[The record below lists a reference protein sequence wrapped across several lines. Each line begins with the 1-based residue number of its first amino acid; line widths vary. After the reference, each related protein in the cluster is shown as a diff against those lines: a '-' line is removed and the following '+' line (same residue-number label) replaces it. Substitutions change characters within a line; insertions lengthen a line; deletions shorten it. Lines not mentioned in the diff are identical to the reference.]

1 MKSKEN
7 ASVTSNFQVNL
18 EGIIALLSNHLY
30 SAPKV
35 YIRELLQNAT
45 DAITARKKIDPGF
58 EGQVHVHVFAGE
70 TPSLSFEDNG
80 IGLTPEEV
88 QLFLSNIGASTKR
101 DGSTDYIGQFGIGL
115 LACFMVTDE
124 IVLITRSAKGG
135 PAIEWKGK
143 ADGTFVTRLLSTDCE
158 PGTKVFLRAKS
169 DAEYLFEPDKVEAL
183 LRYYGDL
190 LPYPVLFSAEHKE
203 EQQVNR
209 GLAPFEKTA
218 ADAVKANEI
227 LLDFGKDTFN
237 EEFLAAIPL
246 RSTGGKTTGVA
257 YILKTTP
264 SLANKPKNKVYL
276 KRMLLSDENQDI
288 LPDWAFFVKAIIN
301 TNELKPTAS
310 REAFYQDETLAKVRK
325 HMGRCIRNYIVQ
337 LHQEKPALLEK
348 IIETH
353 RISMKMLAKD
363 DDELFRIII
372 HHLRFPTTLGNFT
385 IREYLQHS
393 TVLYHIPNLEDFEKI
408 KNIAKSH
415 GMVIINSRF
424 DFDEELLDKLPTI
437 YEGIQVVKTDVHAL
451 LERLETLYDLE
462 QKDMEP
468 LLEIAEEELSQFRC
482 KAIARKFEPV
492 EIPALHYMDS
502 LLNFE
507 RYTDRVKAELPSLWG
522 NILGGLSE
530 GKGFATI
537 CFNYNNPLVQQ
548 LAGMKNT
555 TVVRHY
561 VRLLYIQALLLGNF
575 QLTSE
580 ELGLLTEGLS
590 GLLQSHI
597 EKEPTNGKNKRPT

>member
-1 MKSKEN
+1 MKPQQNLSTTN
-7 ASVTSNFQVNL
+7 NFQVNL

-45 DAITARKKIDPGF
+45 DAITARKKIDPDF
-58 EGQVHVHVFAGE
+58 EGRVHVHVVSGE
-70 TPSLSFEDNG
+70 VSSLTFEDNG
-80 IGLTPEEV
+80 IGLTEEEV
-88 QLFLSNIGASTKR
+88 HLFLSNIGASTKR
-101 DGSTDYIGQFGIGL
+101 TGSNDYIGQFGIGL

-143 ADGTFVTRLLSTDCE
+143 ADGTFVIRSLSTDAE
-158 PGTKVFLRAKS
+158 AGTKVFLRAKP
-169 DAEYLFEPDKVEAL
+169 EVEFLFQADKVADL
-183 LRYYGDL
+183 LKDYGDL
-190 LPYPVLFSAEHKE
+190 LPYPVSFSAENE
-203 EQQVNR
+203 AERQVNR
-209 GLAPFEKTA
+209 GLAPFEQSY
-218 ADAVKANEI
+218 ADAEEANDV
-227 LLDFGKDTFN
+227 LLKFGEDTFG
-237 EEFLAAIPL
+237 EAFLAAIPL
-246 RSTGGKTTGVA
+246 RTPGDKTIGTA
-257 YILKTTP
+257 YILKKTP
-264 SLANKPKNKVYL
+264 SLANKPKNRVYL

-310 REAFYQDETLAKVRK
+310 REAFYPDDTLAKVRK

-337 LHQEKPALLEK
+337 LHQENPPLLEQ

-353 RISMKMLAKD
+353 RVSMKMLAKD

-372 HHLRFPTTLGNFT
+372 HHLKFPTTIGNLN

-393 TVLYHIPNLEDFEKI
+393 KILYHLPNLEDFEKV
-408 KNIAKSH
+408 KNIAKAH
-415 GMVIINSRF
+415 GMVVINSRY

-437 YEGIQVVKTDVHAL
+437 YEGMEVVKTDIHSL
-451 LERLETLYDLE
+451 LQRLETLDDNE
-462 QKDMEP
+462 CKGIES
-468 LLEIAEEELSQFRC
+468 LLDIAETELSRFRC

-492 EIPALHYMDS
+492 EIPSLHYMDS

-507 RYTDRVKAELPSLWG
+507 RYADRVKDELPSLWG
-522 NILGGLSE
+522 NLLGGLTE

-548 LAGMKNT
+548 LAGMKDT
-555 TVVRHY
+555 TMTRHY

-575 QLTSE
+575 QLSAT
-580 ELGLLTEGLS
+580 ELELLTEGLS
-590 GLLQSHI
+590 GLLRSHNERDI
-597 EKEPTNGKNKRPT
+597 SSNEI